1 MFDIDGTLINS
12 NDFDTECFTQAVYE
26 VIGIRV
32 DDNWSKYEHV
42 TDKGILNEIIN
53 THDLNEQKQKICQE
67 VKKCFIRN
75 IGQHLEVEPAQE
87 VTGAISFLEKL
98 REMNDVVLSI
108 ATGGWLESAEL
119 KLNSAGINIKNIPV
133 ASSNDHYFRT
143 KIMKIAEQRATNG
156 NAINNTY
163 FGDGAWDKKACGEL
177 GYNFILVGNNASH
190 SQRIINFISQKEA
203 FEYIGL

>member
-1 MFDIDGTLINS
+1 
-12 NDFDTECFTQAVYE
+12 
-26 VIGIRV
+26 
-32 DDNWSKYEHV
+32 
-42 TDKGILNEIIN
+42 
-53 THDLNEQKQKICQE
+53 
-67 VKKCFIRN
+67 
-75 IGQHLEVEPAQE
+75 
-87 VTGAISFLEKL
+87 SFLEKL

-133 ASSNDHYFRT
+133 ASSNDHYCRT

-163 FGDGAWDKKACGEL
+163 FGDGVWDKKACGEL

-190 SQRIINFISQKEA
+190 SQRIINFSSQKKA